1 MACLLSSPRAWARDW
16 PIIDT
21 ASDALVI
28 TPSVPLASD
37 FTRFAWRSSKNMA
50 AR

>member
-1 MACLLSSPRAWARDW
+1 M
-16 PIIDT
+16 IDT

-37 FTRFAWRSSKNMA
+37 FTRFVKYSGEIVFNEINALGQTVHGAGSS
-50 AR
+50 